1 MALGDGA
8 RMWLI
13 EAAAAGTSRVKAKM
27 AEAVTLARLRDRQR
41 VEWALGHAATY
52 ARFADGD
59 LVLILDA
66 NPPGDHRSAGETHSL
81 QTGTKAWDGFGA
93 AS

>member
-1 MALGDGA
+1 LALGDGA

-13 EAAAAGTSRVKAKM
+13 EAAAAGTTRVKAKM
-27 AEAVTLARLRDRQR
+27 TEAVTLARLHDRER
-41 VEWALGHAATY
+41 VDWALGHAAMF

-59 LVLILDA
+59 LVSILDA
-66 NPPGDHRSAGETHSL
+66 NPPGTTRTASDAHSL